1 MKLKPYCKVVLLLLL
16 FLPSIM
22 YGQAKQITGTVKLAS
37 GEPVANAT
45 VNQKGTTNTVI
56 ADENGKFSIAVTGR
70 NVVLTI
76 SSAGYTT
83 QDITVG
89 TATEYDVV
97 LAPNAGELDD
107 VIVVAYGTSTKR
119 SFTGSASVI
128 KQDALKDMPTTSFE
142 NALTGRVAG
151 LQVTQSSGQAGAVS
165 TLRIRGIGSMNAGND
180 PLYVIDGVP
189 VASGNAG
196 QLGSQIL
203 TTNNIMNT
211 LNPADIETITVL
223 KDAAASSLYGSR
235 AANGIVLITTKR
247 GRSGK
252 PVIGLRSTV
261 SFTPSWATDNYEP
274 AGVQEQVNMLYQ
286 VFHDLNTSAGSTD
299 AAANTNALSRL
310 STRFNRHGYDFSTAG
325 PGRYENV
332 KITGRTDGIENRDGR
347 YFNWE
352 DALFGTGY
360 YNTNDLSI
368 SGGNA
373 GTTYYSSLS
382 YTKDQSRIK
391 ENEFDRISGR
401 VNLNQKVGKAVELMT
416 NLNISKN
423 RQSGFN
429 DSRNTGGNV
438 FFQSRNLL
446 WPLYWPTDYKTG
458 LPFTARYGSLAYN
471 NEYYKN
477 EWDTRSNTLNIG
489 AVGGLTI
496 HLLPSLRLKSVLSY
510 NDNRVREMLY
520 YSAKHFNAQSD
531 TGSIREYLTAFT
543 KTVSSTTLN
552 YNESFGN
559 HNIDVLVGYEAEQ
572 NKTDYMLS
580 SGIKL
585 PSSGLITVATAGQ
598 TSANA
603 YSWGNN
609 LVSYLSR
616 LEYNYNQKY
625 YASFSYRRDGSSRLA
640 PETRWGN
647 FWSVGASWNIDKEKF
662 MSNIEAISSLRLR
675 ASYGINGTQPSSLF
689 GWRSL
694 VGYTFTYSNQPGS
707 GINTVGNR
715 DLKWETNY
723 NTDIALEFGLFK
735 QRLTGSVEYFNR
747 ASKDLLLDVPT
758 ATTTGY
764 SSVLA
769 NIGELNNR
777 GIEIDLGGDIIKNK
791 DLRWG
796 ASVNATFLK
805 TKVVKLYR
813 SEGATTGNDIIWN
826 DPTGGDA
833 RAQFIYRE
841 GSPIYSLYGF
851 EWAGV
856 HPTTGRNVW
865 YVNDPTNDKAGDFE
879 YNGRGATYT
888 FGSAN
893 RIIIGDAS
901 PKVYGG
907 FTTDLEYKNFTL
919 ALNFI
924 YKIGGKIYDGAFKD
938 VADDGYYWERI
949 RAQETWDNMWT
960 DNNKNGTLPKLSGND
975 LIDPM
980 QYSTRQMHDASFVRL
995 KNITLAYRLPLDI
1008 IQKVKLTNA
1017 RVFINGTNLFTAAKY
1032 KTADPEVNQYGTRGW
1047 ETPFGKTFTFGLE
1060 LNF

>member
-1 MKLKPYCKVVLLLLL
+1 MKLKPYYKVVLLLLL

-89 TATEYDVV
+89 AATEYDVV

-128 KQDALKDMPTTSFE
+128 KQDAIKDMPATSFE

-165 TLRIRGIGSMNAGND
+165 TLRIRGIGSINAGND

-299 AAANTNALSRL
+299 AVANTNALSRL

-332 KITGRTDGIENRDGR
+332 KITGRTDGIENRDGK
-347 YFNWE
+347 YFDWDNT
-352 DALFGTGY
+352 LFGTGY

-373 GTTYYSSLS
+373 GTTYYSSVS

-401 VNLNQKVGKAVELMT
+401 VNLNQKVGKIVELMT

-423 RQSGFN
+423 RQAGFN
-429 DSRNTGGNV
+429 DSRNTGSNM

-496 HLLPSLRLKSVLSY
+496 HLLPTLNIKSILSY
-510 NDNRVREMLY
+510 NDNKVRESLY
-520 YSAKHFNAQSD
+520 YSAKHFNGQTAN
-531 TGSIREYLTAFT
+531 GSITEYLTAFA

-552 YNESFGN
+552 YNQSFDK
-559 HNIDVLVGYEAEQ
+559 HNVGVLLGYEAEK
-572 NKTDYMLS
+572 NKTDYMMS
-580 SGIKL
+580 AGINL
-585 PSSGLITVATAGQ
+585 PSSVLTTVQTAGQ
-598 TSANA
+598 TSSSA
-603 YSWGNN
+603 YGWGNN
-609 LVSYLSR
+609 LLSYLSR
-616 LEYNYNQKY
+616 AEYNYDQKY

-647 FWSVGASWNIDKEKF
+647 FWSVGASWNIDREKF
-662 MSNIEAISSLRLR
+662 MSNIEVISSLRLR
-675 ASYGINGTQPSSLF
+675 ASYGINGTMPSTLN

-694 VGYTFTYSNQPGS
+694 VGYTFTYMDQAGS

-715 DLKWETNY
+715 GLKWETNY
-723 NTDIALEFGLFK
+723 NTDVAIEFGLFN

-758 ATTTGY
+758 ATSTGY

-865 YVNDPTNDKAGDFE
+865 YVNDPANDKAGDFE

-893 RIIIGDAS
+893 RVIIGDAS

-907 FTTDLEYKNFTL
+907 FTTDLKYKNFTL

-980 QYSTRQMHDASFVRL
+980 QYSTRQMHDASFLRL
-995 KNITLAYRLPLDI
+995 KNITLAYRLPMDI

-1017 RVFINGTNLFTAAKY
+1017 RVFINGTNLFTASKY
-1032 KTADPEVNQYGTRGW
+1032 KIADPEVNQYGTRGW